1 MLCVRILATLLVKL
15 WISLSD
21 RRPKTPIATSP
32 VSVLAEVEA
41 GARADEKETAEA
53 EVLKAV
59 ETRVPLKDHTA
70 VSPLRLMLTS
80 ALTLPGVITLALLM
94 LSLMLL
100 SDRKSTRTRKNMDAT
115 VLTSPATGVIAQCLS
130 CLIYGSRTLKMT

>member
-1 MLCVRILATLLVKL
+1 MAELLVTL

-21 RRPKTPIATSP
+21 RRPETLIATSP
-32 VSVLAEVEA
+32 VSILAEVEA
-41 GARADEKETAEA
+41 GAREDEEETAES

-59 ETRVPLKDHTA
+59 EVRVPLADQAA
-70 VSPLRLMLTS
+70 VFPLRLMLTS

-100 SDRKSTRTRKNMDAT
+100 RDRNSNRTRKIRMRPWT
-115 VLTSPATGVIAQCLS
+115 RPS
-130 CLIYGSRTLKMT
+130 